1 MKKSEKENI
10 MISNTYIPGKSTFMK
25 MNRIKDDNRNK
36 SSPEESKEVFENN
49 EIVKPSLSN
58 GWITNKLYKDLL
70 TGLGLSSIENSMIC
84 EIYHD
89 WIFEFRKKRV
99 VQNKSKYNY
108 QVLIKEIDPLL
119 KQLIIN
125 QKSKGQSPSDFT
137 ISLMLTTLL
146 AVQF

>member
-1 MKKSEKENI
+1 MKQSEKENI

-36 SSPEESKEVFENN
+36 SSPEETKEVFENN
-49 EIVKPSLSN
+49 EIVKPGLSN

-70 TGLGLSSIENSMIC
+70 IGLGLSCIENSMIC

-99 VQNKSKYNY
+99 VQNRSKYNY

-125 QKSKGQSPSDFT
+125 QKEQGSKVHQ
-137 ISLMLTTLL
+137 ISQL
-146 AVQF
+146 V